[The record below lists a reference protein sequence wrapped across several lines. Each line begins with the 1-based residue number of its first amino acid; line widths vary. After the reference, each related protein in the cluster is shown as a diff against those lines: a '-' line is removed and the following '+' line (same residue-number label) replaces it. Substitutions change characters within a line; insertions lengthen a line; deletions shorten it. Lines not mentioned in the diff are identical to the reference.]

1 VQIVL
6 STFLTQQTSNLHQLF
21 VAAAISILPL
31 LGMFLVLQRWI
42 VQGVERSGINE

>member
-1 VQIVL
+1 VQIAL

-21 VAAAISILPL
+21 IAAVISILPL
-31 LGMFLVLQRWI
+31 LVMFLFLQRWI